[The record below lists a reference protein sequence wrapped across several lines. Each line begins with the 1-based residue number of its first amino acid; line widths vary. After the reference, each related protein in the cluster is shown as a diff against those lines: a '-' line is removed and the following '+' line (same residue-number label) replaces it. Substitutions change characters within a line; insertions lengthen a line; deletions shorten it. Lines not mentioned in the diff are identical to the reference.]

1 MNGNSDGLSM
11 LSRHILDPADFTEEQ
26 ELGSGSFASVFL
38 CRDKRG
44 QPVAVKKVTHNLKRT
59 ETQTMF
65 VREVSILLSLQHP
78 TILHLVGYSLP
89 SERYQFWGLYTEFMP
104 NGTLQQALDCERN
117 GNPTPGFDATVKAM
131 VAYGVAAGMKYC
143 HEKRLVHRDLK
154 PENIF
159 FDNDFEPKIADFGL
173 AKMARDVLVMSG
185 SMGTPYYMAPELFHI
200 ENESKVSNAIDVYAY
215 GMIVLSL
222 FTKGKLQFSGMKLKS
237 LAQLAVALD
246 RGSRYDIPA
255 TTPPE
260 YRELITKCWDGKPS
274 ERPTFEHIVEYLEKH
289 AGCIE
294 GTDQAKL
301 EAYKHKLRSWKPAVS
316 SRELTSTKSDSSI
329 KPRPYQFL

>member
-11 LSRHILDPADFTEEQ
+11 LSKHVLDPADFTEEQ
-26 ELGSGSFASVFL
+26 QLGSGSFASVFL
-38 CRDKRG
+38 CRDKSG
-44 QPVAVKKVTHNLKRT
+44 QALAVKKVTHNLKRA

-89 SERYQFWGLYTEFMP
+89 SDIHQFWGLYTEFMP
-104 NGTLQQALDCERN
+104 NGTLQHALNCERT
-117 GNPTPGFDATVKAM
+117 GKPTPGFDATVKAM
-131 VAYGVAAGMKYC
+131 VAYGVAVGMKYC
-143 HEKRLVHRDLK
+143 HEKHLVHRDLK

-173 AKMARDVLVMSG
+173 AKMSEDVLVMSG

-200 ENESKVSNAIDVYAY
+200 EHESKVSKSIDVYAY
-215 GMIVLSL
+215 GLIVLSL
-222 FTKGKLQFSGMKLKS
+222 FTKGKLQFSGAQVKS

-246 RGSRYDIPA
+246 RGTRYVIPA
-255 TTPPE
+255 NTPRE
-260 YRELITKCWDGKPS
+260 YRELIMMCWDGKPS
-274 ERPTFEHIVEYLEKH
+274 ERPTFEWIVEYLEER

-294 GTDQAKL
+294 GTDQERLA
-301 EAYKHKLRSWKPAVS
+301 AYKHKLRSWKPAHI
-316 SRELTSTKSDSSI
+316 SRELTSTKSAGAI